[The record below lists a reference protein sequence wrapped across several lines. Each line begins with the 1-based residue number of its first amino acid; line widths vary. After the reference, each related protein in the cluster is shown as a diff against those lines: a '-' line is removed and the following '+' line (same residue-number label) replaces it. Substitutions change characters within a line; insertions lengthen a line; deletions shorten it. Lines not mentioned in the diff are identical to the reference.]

1 MIDFSLS
8 DEQRRL
14 LDLAREFSSNEIRP
28 VALQYDR
35 DGTYPEAI
43 LKKAHELGL
52 MYTTIPSEYGGSG
65 MDYVTHYLVTEALNY
80 DCCAI
85 GQMIGISHLSTGAIL
100 LGGTEKQKKKFLGR
114 MTETYRSAC
123 YCLTEPEAGSDAAG
137 MQTFAEKK
145 GDKYIL
151 NGSKC
156 YITNGKHADLLC
168 VFAKTDRSLGT
179 KGISCFAIPRD
190 TPGIRVGRVEDK
202 MGHRAMVVA
211 ELFFEDVEL
220 TKENL
225 IGGEGQGFKLAMM
238 ALDRGRVNITAIST
252 AIAQRAFDEATKWA
266 KERKQFGEP
275 IGNFKGVHFM
285 LADMYALIMAS
296 RGMYLQVGWML
307 DRDMRCSTEAAA
319 AKCFASDTAMKVTTD
334 AVQILAGTGYMKG
347 AMVEKLMRDAKLTQI
362 FEGTNQINRIVSGRG
377 VLTGKSVLF

>member
-1 MIDFSLS
+1 
-8 DEQRRL
+8 
-14 LDLAREFSSNEIRP
+14 
-28 VALQYDR
+28 
-35 DGTYPEAI
+35 
-43 LKKAHELGL
+43 
-52 MYTTIPSEYGGSG
+52 
-65 MDYVTHYLVTEALNY
+65 
-80 DCCAI
+80 
-85 GQMIGISHLSTGAIL
+85 
-100 LGGTEKQKKKFLGR
+100 
-114 MTETYRSAC
+114 
-123 YCLTEPEAGSDAAG
+123 
-137 MQTFAEKK
+137 
-145 GDKYIL
+145 
-151 NGSKC
+151 
-156 YITNGKHADLLC
+156 
-168 VFAKTDRSLGT
+168 
-179 KGISCFAIPRD
+179 
-190 TPGIRVGRVEDK
+190 

-275 IGNFKGVHFM
+275 IGNFQGVHFM

-319 AKCFASDTAMKVTTD
+319 AKCFASDAAMKVTTD